1 MDVPLARG
9 RRRRLARPTS
19 DSWPRTARRLNGPLY
34 AAVGAGPAFQGGFGQ
49 SGSGRHMT
57 VSAAVCHVRPG
68 AELDVDT
75 TDERPWGDSAFNEWR
90 LVSDWLHRAVRP
102 DRIDWPLTLTADRWE
117 GDVPIDGL
125 PVRFLFVGD
134 ATTWSA
140 TGEVDGR
147 QVTVAGNGWPHHGLA
162 LAAIALGD
170 VSGNVPVR
178 T

>member
-1 MDVPLARG
+1 
-9 RRRRLARPTS
+9 
-19 DSWPRTARRLNGPLY
+19 
-34 AAVGAGPAFQGGFGQ
+34 
-49 SGSGRHMT
+49 MT